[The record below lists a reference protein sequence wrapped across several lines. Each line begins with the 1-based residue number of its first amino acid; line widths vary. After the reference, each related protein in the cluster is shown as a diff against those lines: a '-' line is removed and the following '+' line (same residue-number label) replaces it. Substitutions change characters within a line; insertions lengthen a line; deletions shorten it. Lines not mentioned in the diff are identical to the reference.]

1 MILIGRDYENS
12 LGLAA
17 YREQLEGQKL
27 VTSGADFERVQRV
40 GKRVAAAASAAY
52 PKETAGFGWEFTLVD
67 TPDINAWMLPG
78 GRSAVFTGI
87 LKLAA
92 TDDEL
97 AVVIGHEVAHALA
110 RHGAERI
117 SRGLVVAGLVVAATA
132 SEEVD
137 PEIVAI
143 TAGAYGALGETAF
156 SRGEESEADEIGL
169 VLSASAGYDPRVA
182 VGFWEKMAASS
193 QGGPPEF
200 LSTHPSGDTRAR
212 RLAKLMPRMVAI
224 YDAAR
229 AKGEAR

>member
-1 MILIGRDYENS
+1 M
-12 LGLAA
+12 
-17 YREQLEGQKL
+17 
-27 VTSGADFERVQRV
+27 
-40 GKRVAAAASAAY
+40 
-52 PKETAGFGWEFTLVD
+52 
-67 TPDINAWMLPG
+67 
-78 GRSAVFTGI
+78 
-87 LKLAA
+87 
-92 TDDEL
+92 
-97 AVVIGHEVAHALA
+97 IGHEVAHALA

-132 SEEVD
+132 SEQVD

-143 TAGAYGALGETAF
+143 TAGAYGVLGETAF